1 MSSDPSTEINFSSAI
16 AQGDLVQYQRGSVVS
31 RTLLKKPAG
40 TVTAFAF
47 DAGEG
52 LSEHTSPFDA
62 LVLMVDGEAEIAISG
77 VTHKVKAAD
86 ILMLPAH
93 QPHGVKALTKFK
105 MILVMIKA

>member
-1 MSSDPSTEINFSSAI
+1 MSSDTSTAKDLSGAI
-16 AQGDLVQYQRGSVVS
+16 AQSDLVQYQPGTVIS
-31 RTLLKKPAG
+31 RALLKKPTG

-52 LSEHTSPFDA
+52 LSEHTTPFDA
-62 LVLMVDGEAEIAISG
+62 LILMVDGEAEITIAG
-77 VTHKVKAAD
+77 VTHKIKASD

-93 QPHGVKALTKFK
+93 QPHAVKALTKFK